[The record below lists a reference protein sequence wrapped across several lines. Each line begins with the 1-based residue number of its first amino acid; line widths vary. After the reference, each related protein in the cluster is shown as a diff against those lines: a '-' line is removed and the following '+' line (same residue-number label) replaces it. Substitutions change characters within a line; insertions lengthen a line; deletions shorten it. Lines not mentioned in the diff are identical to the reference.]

1 MTPLSTSRLYIF
13 NYKSSVHADENLIKT
28 MHNLIK
34 TRFNEL
40 TYKDVEI
47 KIVKNKNVKKE
58 IHFNHLFY
66 RNIRSFDYETSNMIR
81 LKLTELFNMIAG
93 FSFEQISLVNDNY
106 DRRPSL
112 GLTRQKL

>member
-1 MTPLSTSRLYIF
+1 MIPLSTSRLYIF
-13 NYKSSVHADENLIKT
+13 NYKSILTDEELLRT
-28 MHNLIK
+28 MHNLIT

-40 TYKDVEI
+40 TYKNVEI
-47 KIVKNKNVKKE
+47 KIVKNKNIKRE

-66 RNIRSFDYETSNMIR
+66 RGIRSFDYETSNMIR
-81 LKLTELFNMIAG
+81 LKINELFSFIPH

-112 GLTRQKL
+112 GLTRQQL